1 MVKPILFGVALIF
14 IMVFG
19 MACGGAEEPETTDTS
34 ESAAPTTAAA
44 VPTEAAM
51 EEATTEAMEDT
62 SEAEMEETATE
73 AESEETTT
81 EAATQEETTEDAA
94 EAESMMMEVSAELQA
109 AADELAGGPGAF
121 YVGDLNQLL
130 GPVPEQV
137 EDDIGDYDGVPYDG
151 LEDYLYVFDS
161 DYYRI
166 LVERAKYTNPTQA
179 TTTGEE
185 LSYQLACINRSLT
198 HCKLAEW
205 WSEEVE
211 RRTNGQLVIEIVG
224 YPELG
229 ISGEDVLEL
238 TENGTLSFAELPSA
252 YTAGD
257 LPAMDMKYLWGIYK
271 DNETFYRATAAA
283 IPDLDQLISDRT
295 GGGVTV
301 FQMWR
306 VPENEIFFFSKE
318 PIEELEDFH
327 GLKVRSFGGALSDMI
342 DGMGSEAQWVAFS
355 EVYTALER
363 GILDGGVT
371 GANAA
376 YGQRWYEVADYMAG
390 PLPLFTVE
398 NATFNP
404 DVWNSLPA
412 DFQAILLEEGAR
424 YELEFFRLTPVLSG
438 LGIPKLLDEGITYIP
453 FSEEIRTFLFEEVA
467 LKKVV
472 PQWVNRVGGPE
483 ADAVKLFN
491 ETVGP
496 EAGILINPDGSA
508 SLIEN

>member
-1 MVKPILFGVALIF
+1 MAGILALF
-14 IMVFG
+14 MTLLL
-19 MACGGAEEPETTDTS
+19 ACGSAEEPTATPEPAPPTATTAPTAAPT
-34 ESAAPTTAAA
+34 EAPTTAA
-44 VPTEAAM
+44 M
-51 EEATTEAMEDT
+51 EEEPTVEAEDT
-62 SEAEMEETATE
+62 TSETAEDT
-73 AESEETTT
+73 AK
-81 EAATQEETTEDAA
+81 EDA
-94 EAESMMMEVSAELQA
+94 MMEVDPALKA
-109 AADELAGGPGAF
+109 AADELAGGIGAF
-121 YVGDLNQLL
+121 FVGDLNQLM
-130 GPVPEQV
+130 GPVPEPV
-137 EDDIGDYDGVPYDG
+137 EDDIGDYDGVPYEG

-166 LVERAKYTNPTQA
+166 LVERANYTNPTEV
-179 TTTGEE
+179 TTTGKE
-185 LSYQLACINRSLT
+185 LSFQLACINRALT

-205 WSEEVE
+205 WSDEVFE
-211 RRTNGQLVIEIVG
+211 RTNGQLKIEMVG

-271 DNETFYRATAAA
+271 DNQTFYEATVAA
-283 IPDLDQLISDRT
+283 IPALDKLIEDRT

-318 PIEELEDFH
+318 PITELEDFH

-342 DGMGSEAQWVAFS
+342 DGMGSEAQWVAFA

-404 DVWNSLPA
+404 EVWNNLPA
-412 DFQAILLEEGAR
+412 DFQAVLMEEGAK

-438 LGIPKLLDEGITYIP
+438 LGIPKLLDQGITYNP
-453 FSEEIRTFLFEEVA
+453 FSDEIRTFLFEEVA

-472 PQWVNRVGGPE
+472 PQWVNRVGGPDTE
-483 ADAVKLFN
+483 AVKLFN

-496 EAGILINPDGSA
+496 VSGILINDDGSA

>member
-1 MVKPILFGVALIF
+1 MLRMLALPATLALLMAAIL
-14 IMVFG
+14 
-19 MACGGAEEPETTDTS
+19 ACG
-34 ESAAPTTAAA
+34 SAAQPTATPIPTAAA
-44 VPTEAAM
+44 PPTQSPQD
-51 EEATTEAMEDT
+51 ATN
-62 SEAEMEETATE
+62 
-73 AESEETTT
+73 
-81 EAATQEETTEDAA
+81 
-94 EAESMMMEVSAELQA
+94 A
-109 AADELAGGPGAF
+109 AANRLAGGPGAI
-121 YVGDLNQLL
+121 YVGDLSQLV
-130 GPVPEQV
+130 GPVPDPIK
-137 EDDIGDYDGVPYDG
+137 DDIGDNDGVPMAG
-151 LEDYLYVFDS
+151 LADYLYVFDS
-161 DYYRI
+161 DYYRT
-166 LVERAKYTNPTQA
+166 LVARANHANPTQL
-179 TTTGEE
+179 TTTGQN
-185 LSYQLACINRSLT
+185 LQYQLACINRALT

-205 WSEEVE
+205 WAQQVE
-211 RRTNGQLVIEIVG
+211 QRTNGQLIIEIVG

-271 DNETFYRATAAA
+271 DNQTFYQATVAA
-283 IPDLDQLISDRT
+283 IPDLDRLIADRT

-318 PIEELEDFH
+318 PITTLPDFH

-342 DGMGSEAQWVAFS
+342 DGMGSEAQWVAFA

-404 DVWNSLPA
+404 DVWNNLPP
-412 DFQAILLEEGAR
+412 DFQAILLEEGAK
-424 YELEFFRLTPVLSG
+424 YELEFFRITPILSS
-438 LGIPKLLDEGITYIP
+438 LGIPKLLDEGMTYNP
-453 FSEEIRTFLFEEVA
+453 FSPEIREFLFEEVA
-467 LKKVV
+467 LKRVV
-472 PQWVNRVGGPE
+472 PQWVNRVGGPDTE
-483 ADAVKLFN
+483 AVALFN
-491 ETVGP
+491 KTVGP
-496 EAGILINPDGSA
+496 VAGITINPDGTA
-508 SLIEN
+508 SLTNP

>member
-1 MVKPILFGVALIF
+1 MLRMFAIPATLALLMAAIL
-14 IMVFG
+14 
-19 MACGGAEEPETTDTS
+19 ACG
-34 ESAAPTTAAA
+34 SAAEPTTAPAA
-44 VPTEAAM
+44 
-51 EEATTEAMEDT
+51 
-62 SEAEMEETATE
+62 TATP
-73 AESEETTT
+73 APTA
-81 EAATQEETTEDAA
+81 AATATPAPAANPADAA
-94 EAESMMMEVSAELQA
+94 LTA
-109 AADELAGGPGAF
+109 AANRLAGGPGAI
-121 YVGDLNQLL
+121 YVGDLSQLV
-130 GPVPEQV
+130 GPVPDPIK
-137 EDDIGDYDGVPYDG
+137 DDIGDNDGVPMAG
-151 LEDYLYVFDS
+151 LADYLYVFDS
-161 DYYRI
+161 DYYRT
-166 LVERAKYTNPTQA
+166 LVERANHANPTQL
-179 TTTGEE
+179 TTTGQN
-185 LSYQLACINRSLT
+185 LQYQLACINRALT

-205 WSEEVE
+205 WAQQVE
-211 RRTNGQLVIEIVG
+211 QRTNGQLIIEIVG

-271 DNETFYRATAAA
+271 DNQTFYQATVAA
-283 IPDLDQLISDRT
+283 IPDLDQLIADRT

-318 PIEELEDFH
+318 PITTLNDFQ

-342 DGMGSEAQWVAFS
+342 DGMGSEAQWVAFA

-404 DVWNSLPA
+404 DVWNNLPQ
-412 DFQAILLEEGAR
+412 DFQAILLEEGAK
-424 YELEFFRLTPVLSG
+424 YELEFFRVTPILSS
-438 LGIPKLLDEGITYIP
+438 LGIPKLLDEGMTYNP
-453 FSEEIRTFLFEEVA
+453 FSEEIREFLFEEVA
-467 LKKVV
+467 LKRVV
-472 PQWVNRVGGPE
+472 PQWVNRVGGPQTE
-483 ADAVKLFN
+483 AVALFN
-491 ETVGP
+491 KTVGP
-496 EAGILINPDGSA
+496 VAGITINPDGTA
-508 SLIEN
+508 SLTTP

>member
-1 MVKPILFGVALIF
+1 MRNFLLSGVLALFMAAIL
-14 IMVFG
+14 
-19 MACGGAEEPETTDTS
+19 ACG
-34 ESAAPTTAAA
+34 SAAEPTETPAATAVPVASVGDDLEAAA
-44 VPTEAAM
+44 AR
-51 EEATTEAMEDT
+51 
-62 SEAEMEETATE
+62 
-73 AESEETTT
+73 
-81 EAATQEETTEDAA
+81 
-94 EAESMMMEVSAELQA
+94 
-109 AADELAGGPGAF
+109 LAGGPGAI
-121 YVGDLNQLL
+121 YVGDLNQLT
-130 GPVPEQV
+130 GPVPEPL
-137 EDDIGDYDGVPYDG
+137 EDDIGDYDGVPYEG
-151 LEDYLYVFDS
+151 LEDYMYVFDS
-161 DYYRI
+161 DYYRK
-166 LVERAKYTNPTQA
+166 LVEQANYTNPTEA
-179 TTTGEE
+179 ITTGENF
-185 LSYQLACINRSLT
+185 SYQLACINRALT

-205 WSEEVE
+205 WAEQVSE
-211 RRTNGQLVIEIVG
+211 RTNGQLTIEIVG

-271 DNETFYRATAAA
+271 DNETFYKATVAAV
-283 IPDLDQLISDRT
+283 PELDQLIADRT

-318 PIEELEDFH
+318 PIVELEDFH

-342 DGMGSEAQWVAFS
+342 DGMGSEAQWVAFA

-404 DVWNSLPA
+404 DVWAGLPE
-412 DFQAILLEEGAR
+412 DFRAILLEEGAK
-424 YELEFFRLTPVLSG
+424 YELEFFRVTPVLSR
-438 LGIPKLLDEGITYIP
+438 LGIPKLLDEGMTYNP
-453 FSEEIRTFLFEEVA
+453 FSEEVRNFLFEEVA
-467 LKKVV
+467 LKRVV
-472 PQWVNRVGGPE
+472 PQWVNRVGGPDTE
-483 ADAVKLFN
+483 AVALFN
-491 ETVGP
+491 KTVGP
-496 EAGILINPDGSA
+496 VAGIRINPDGSA
-508 SLIEN
+508 SLIGN

>member
-1 MVKPILFGVALIF
+1 MRDLTTVTKLILGGVLALIL
-14 IMVFG
+14 IAAL
-19 MACGGAEEPETTDTS
+19 ACGATEEPTATSAPPPPTATT
-34 ESAAPTTAAA
+34 APTVA
-44 VPTEAAM
+44 PTEAAM
-51 EEATTEAMEDT
+51 EEEPTEAAMEEEPTEAMMED
-62 SEAEMEETATE
+62 
-73 AESEETTT
+73 
-81 EAATQEETTEDAA
+81 ED
-94 EAESMMMEVSAELQA
+94 SALKA

-121 YVGDLNQLL
+121 YAGDLNQLV
-130 GPVPEQV
+130 GPVPSYI
-137 EDDIGDYDGVPYDG
+137 EDDIGDNDGVPYEG

-161 DYYRI
+161 DYYRT
-166 LVERAKYTNPTQA
+166 LVERANYSNPTQV
-179 TTTGEE
+179 TTTGES
-185 LSYQLACINRSLT
+185 LQFQLACINRALT

-205 WSEEVE
+205 WSDEVYE
-211 RRTNGQLVIEIVG
+211 RTNGQLKIEVVG

-271 DNETFYRATAAA
+271 DNQTFYEATAAA
-283 IPDLDQLISDRT
+283 IPDLDKLIEERT

-318 PIEELEDFH
+318 PIVDLEDFH

-342 DGMGSEAQWVAFS
+342 DGMGSEAQWVAFA

-412 DFQAILLEEGAR
+412 DFQAVLMEEGAK
-424 YELEFFRLTPVLSG
+424 YELEFFRVTPILSA
-438 LGIPKLLDEGITYIP
+438 LGIPKLLDEGMIYTP
-453 FSEEIRTFLFEEVA
+453 FSDEIRTFLFEEVA
-467 LKKVV
+467 LKRVV
-472 PQWVNRVGGPE
+472 PQWVNRVGGPDT
-483 ADAVKLFN
+483 DAVKLFN
-491 ETVGP
+491 KTVGP
-496 EAGILINPDGSA
+496 VAGILINPDGSA
-508 SLIEN
+508 SLIE

>member
-1 MVKPILFGVALIF
+1 MRTLSSARYLSLAGILALFMVVLL
-14 IMVFG
+14 
-19 MACGGAEEPETTDTS
+19 ACGSAEEPTASPEPPPPT
-34 ESAAPTTAAA
+34 AIIAPTVA
-44 VPTEAAM
+44 PTEAPTEEAM
-51 EEATTEAMEDT
+51 EEEPTEVMMEDED
-62 SEAEMEETATE
+62 SALK
-73 AESEETTT
+73 
-81 EAATQEETTEDAA
+81 AAAA
-94 EAESMMMEVSAELQA
+94 EK
-109 AADELAGGPGAF
+109 AGGPGAF
-121 YVGDLNQLL
+121 YVGDLDQLV
-130 GPVPEQV
+130 GPVPTYV
-137 EDDIGDYDGVPYDG
+137 EDDIGDNDGVPYEG

-161 DYYRI
+161 DYYRE
-166 LVERAKYTNPTQA
+166 LVERANYTDPTQA
-179 TTTGEE
+179 TTTGE
-185 LSYQLACINRSLT
+185 SISFQLACINRSLT

-205 WSEEVE
+205 WSDEVYE
-211 RRTNGQLVIEIVG
+211 RTNQQLKIEIVG

-271 DNETFYRATAAA
+271 DNQTFYEATVAA
-283 IPDLDQLISDRT
+283 IPDLDQLIADRT

-318 PIEELEDFH
+318 PITELEDFH

-342 DGMGSEAQWVAFS
+342 DGMGSEAQWVAFA

-404 DVWNSLPA
+404 DVWNGLPA

-424 YELEFFRLTPVLSG
+424 YELEFFRLTPILSN
-438 LGIPKLLDEGITYIP
+438 LGIPKLLDEGMIYTP

-472 PQWVNRVGGPE
+472 PQWVNRVGGYDTE
-483 ADAVKLFN
+483 AVELFN
-491 ETVGP
+491 KTVGP
-496 EAGILINPDGSA
+496 VANILINPDGSA
-508 SLIEN
+508 SLIE

>member
-1 MVKPILFGVALIF
+1 MRNLALARHSLIAGILALL
-14 IMVFG
+14 VVVLL
-19 MACGGAEEPETTDTS
+19 ACGGAEEPEAPEATEPPPPTATT
-34 ESAAPTTAAA
+34 APTQA
-44 VPTEAAM
+44 PTEAPTEEAMM
-51 EEATTEAMEDT
+51 EEEPTEAMMAEDEDT
-62 SEAEMEETATE
+62 
-73 AESEETTT
+73 
-81 EAATQEETTEDAA
+81 D
-94 EAESMMMEVSAELQA
+94 LKA
-109 AADELAGGPGAF
+109 AADALAGGPGAF
-121 YVGDLNQLL
+121 YAGDLNQLV
-130 GPVPEQV
+130 GPVPSYI
-137 EDDIGDYDGVPYDG
+137 EDDIGDNDGVPFEG

-161 DYYRI
+161 DYYRT
-166 LVERAKYTNPTQA
+166 LVERANYTNPTQV
-179 TTTGEE
+179 TTTGESFE
-185 LSYQLACINRSLT
+185 FQLACINRALT

-205 WSEEVE
+205 WSDEVYE
-211 RRTNGQLVIEIVG
+211 RTNQQLKIEVVG

-271 DNETFYRATAAA
+271 DNQTFYEATAAA
-283 IPDLDQLISDRT
+283 IPELDKLIEERT

-318 PIEELEDFH
+318 PIVDLEDFH

-342 DGMGSEAQWVAFS
+342 DGMGSEAQWVAFA

-404 DVWNSLPA
+404 DVWDSLPA
-412 DFQAILLEEGAR
+412 DFQAVLMEEGAK
-424 YELEFFRLTPVLSG
+424 YELEFFRVTPILSA
-438 LGIPKLLDEGITYIP
+438 LGIPKLLDEGMIYTP
-453 FSEEIRTFLFEEVA
+453 FSDEIRTFLFEEVA
-467 LKKVV
+467 LKRVV
-472 PQWVNRVGGPE
+472 PQWVNRVGGPDT
-483 ADAVKLFN
+483 DAVKLFN
-491 ETVGP
+491 KTVGP
-496 EAGILINPDGSA
+496 VAGILINPDGSA